1 MTKAGYA
8 SDSASDPARDPSRK
22 KLTAPAIKARKGGE
36 KLKMIT
42 AYDAPSATVAEQ
54 AGADIILV
62 GDSLAN
68 VILGHP
74 DTLTVT
80 VDEMLHH
87 TRAVTRTDPKA
98 HVVGDM
104 PWLSY
109 HLSAEDAVRNAGRF
123 VQEARAESVKL
134 EGGRNRVDI
143 VEAIIDAEIPV
154 MGHIGLTPQSVN
166 AMGGYKVQGRGVEK
180 ARQLI
185 IDAKALEAAGVYAMV
200 LEGVPTPLG
209 QLITKEV
216 SVPTIGIGAGPYT
229 DGQVLVYHD
238 LLGLHDNRVAKFVR
252 KYAHLYDDSVAAVRQ
267 FFADVDNGEFPSEE
281 EAYSMPEDAE
291 AALFSDDELRKLNF
305 GEDGTIGGESSGGLF

>member
-1 MTKAGYA
+1 MSKAGYA
-8 SDSASDPARDPSRK
+8 TDPDRK
-22 KLTAPAIKARKGGE
+22 KLTAPAIKDRKGGQ

-42 AYDAPSATVAEQ
+42 AYDAPSARVAEI

-87 TRAVTRTDPKA
+87 TRAVTRTEPKA

-109 HLSAEDAVRNAGRF
+109 HLSPDEAVRNAGRF
-123 VQEARAESVKL
+123 IQEGRAESIKL
-134 EGGRNRVDI
+134 EGGRNRVET
-143 VEAIIDAEIPV
+143 VEAIVGAEIPV

-166 AMGGYKVQGRGVEK
+166 AMGGYKVQGRGLEK

-185 IDAKALEAAGVYAMV
+185 MDAHALESAGVYAIV

-216 SVPTIGIGAGPYT
+216 SVPIIGIGAGPYT

-252 KYAHLYDDSVAAVRQ
+252 KYADLHSASVEAVRQ
-267 FFADVDNGEFPSEE
+267 FFNDVESGAFPTED
-281 EAYSMPEDAE
+281 EAYSMPDETE